1 MQLESPTDTPLGKNF
16 FLGRQ
21 PFARS
26 SAHANLREV
35 SSRLL
40 LPPGEYLLV
49 PSTFEPFQDG
59 DFCLRVFSQ
68 KKAKALCASRQSCS
82 LEGAECLG
90 GGHK

>member
-1 MQLESPTDTPLGKNF
+1 MPQPLGSQRP
-16 FLGRQ
+16 GRQ
-21 PFARS
+21 RS
-26 SAHANLREV
+26 AGRVSAG
-35 SSRLL
+35 LL

-68 KKAKALCASRQSCS
+68 KKAKALCASRESCS
-82 LEGAECLG
+82 AKGVECLG